1 MRNDYILNDQINL
14 SSIDFLK
21 CDLEEQKEKLWQQ
34 LNQLLQNNF
43 ELKRL
48 AGKSLQ
54 LSISLKNVSE
64 GIKLRIDET
73 YQLVKYFEI
82 IRAEASSNYTLFYT
96 TLSDKTL
103 LTSKTLKH
111 YTSDLLQ
118 NNFVKPHRAH
128 LVNSLFIKEYCSTF
142 NQLHLVD
149 GSIVKVARRR
159 KKKLIDSI

>member
-1 MRNDYILNDQINL
+1 MKNHYILSNQINL
-14 SSIDFLK
+14 NSIDFLK
-21 CDLEEQKEKLWQQ
+21 CNPEEQKEKLWQQ
-34 LNQLLQNNF
+34 LNKLLQNNF
-43 ELKRL
+43 EPKRL

-54 LSISLKNVSE
+54 FSISLKNVSK

-96 TLSDKTL
+96 TLSDKAL

-111 YTSDLLQ
+111 YTTDLLQ

-128 LVNSLFIKEYCSTF
+128 LVNSLFIKEYCANL

-149 GSIVKVARRR
+149 GSTIKVARRR